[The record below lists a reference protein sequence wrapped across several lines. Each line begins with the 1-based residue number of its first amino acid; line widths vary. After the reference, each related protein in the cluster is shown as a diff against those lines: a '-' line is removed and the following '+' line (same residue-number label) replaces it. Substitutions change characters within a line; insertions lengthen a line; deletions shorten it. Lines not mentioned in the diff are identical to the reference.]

1 MNTDPEPLGDGGIS
15 LRVVDSDNVK
25 AIIDLSVSEA
35 QKEFVAPNV
44 WSLAEAYAADHAWVR
59 AIYRGDDPV
68 GFVMLSD
75 DHLQPRYY
83 LWRFM
88 IGEGF
93 QGKGYGLVAMR
104 LLHDYV
110 RTRPGGDKVFLSYV
124 RADGGPETFY
134 KGLGYVDT
142 GRVHSGEREAVL
154 DLGEAAS
161 SREA

>member
-1 MNTDPEPLGDGGIS
+1 MSTDPEPLGDGDIA

-25 AIIDLSVSEA
+25 AIIELSVSEA
-35 QKEFVAPNV
+35 QKKFVAPNV
-44 WSLAEAYAADHAWVR
+44 WSLAEAYAADHVWVR

-68 GFVMLSD
+68 GFIMLSD

-88 IGEGF
+88 IDEGF
-93 QGKGYGLVAMR
+93 QGEGYGAVAMR
-104 LLHDYV
+104 LLHEYV
-110 RTRPGGDKVFLSYV
+110 RARPGGDKVFLSYI
-124 RADGGPETFY
+124 RADGGPEAFY

-154 DLGEAAS
+154 DLGEATP
-161 SREA
+161 SREV